1 MRHLES
7 FVLKTFLKSKA
18 GLLAIVITTLVASAT
33 ALEISLDYRDTER
46 RAYETASDITR
57 VVERQVRDTITY
69 VDQTLDAVSTL
80 VRKSGNIASIREP
93 TTWQILRS
101 YCTTLIG
108 CHAIGV
114 IDPVGKVKAQTQNTD
129 TDVLDVSD
137 RLHFLRPRETGKRY
151 IDAATV
157 SRLSGSPILFFVS
170 KPVFDTRGKLL
181 AVATIGMETRQLT
194 SFYSLFGFSLAPAIS
209 IFKGDGG
216 IVARN
221 PGMEKL
227 VGKSN
232 AKSEIFTRYLPRA
245 PFGTFKSISRLDG
258 KTRLAAYRAL
268 PDLDLVVF
276 SGIETPAAFAA
287 WKARSLRQVTIVAGM
302 LILIWGAL
310 LAASRATAGQAVLR
324 QKNQHLD
331 TLASRDPL
339 TGIGNRRLFARTL
352 RRDWSKHAR
361 SGAPLSLVLLD
372 VDYFKLFNDHYGHQA
387 GDDCLRRVAHAL
399 QECLQR
405 EGDLVARYGGEEFV
419 AVLDCDHEGALRV
432 AERMRQRVEALE
444 IPHIRSKACDF
455 VTASFGVASTES
467 TRTQTAEELLGLADK
482 ALYEAKANGRNQVCA
497 VKASSSTTEVKTGT

>member
-1 MRHLES
+1 M
-7 FVLKTFLKSKA
+7 KTLLKSKA
-18 GLLAIVITTLVASAT
+18 GLLAIVITALVAGAT
-33 ALEISLDYRDTER
+33 VLEISLDYRDTEQ

-57 VVERQVRDTITY
+57 VAERQVRDTITY

-80 VRKSGNIASIREP
+80 VQKSGGIASIREP
-93 TTWQILRS
+93 PTWQILRS

-108 CHAIGV
+108 CHAIGI
-114 IDPVGKVKAQTQNTD
+114 IDPAGKVKAQTRDAD

-137 RLHFLRPRETGKRY
+137 RLHFLQPRETGKRY

-157 SRLSGSPILFFVS
+157 SRLPGSPILFFVS
-170 KPVFDTRGKLL
+170 KPVFDASGKFL
-181 AVATIGMETRQLT
+181 AVATIGMETSQLT

-232 AKSEIFTRYLPRA
+232 AKSDIFTTYLPRA
-245 PFGTFKSISRLDG
+245 PFGTYKSHSRLDG
-258 KTRLAAYRAL
+258 KTRLAAYRSL

-287 WKARSLRQVTIVAGM
+287 WKARSLRLITIVSGM
-302 LILIWGAL
+302 LALIWGTL
-310 LAASRATAGQAVLR
+310 LVASRATVEQASLR
-324 QKNQHLD
+324 QENQHLD
-331 TLASRDPL
+331 SLASRDPL
-339 TGIGNRRLFARTL
+339 TGIGNRRLLARTL
-352 RRDWSKHAR
+352 RRDWSKHDR
-361 SGAPLSLVLLD
+361 SGAPISLVFLD
-372 VDYFKLFNDHYGHQA
+372 VDYFKLFNDHYGHPA

-399 QECLQR
+399 QESLQR

-419 AVLDCDHEGALRV
+419 AVLDCNHEGALRV
-432 AERMRQRVEALE
+432 AERMRRWVEALE
-444 IPHIRSKACDF
+444 IPHIRSKTSNF

-467 TRTQTAEELLGLADK
+467 TRTQSAEELLALADK
-482 ALYEAKANGRNQVCA
+482 ALYEAKASGRNQVCA
-497 VKASSSTTEVKTGT
+497 VKASSATTEVKTGT